1 MKFTVD
7 PWDPSYGS
15 ALDAILDPS
24 EVVVDAD
31 VEVAA
36 DEWQPVPG
44 LARDRRGETV
54 LFVDGVRRID
64 ARVWVTDDAGGIEPG
79 VCASYAA
86 GVVRTGE
93 KAEVI
98 AASVGRG
105 VFSASRALRPI
116 PTKFAAVVYQPHSA
130 SDSSPESLWIAI
142 QDQMG
147 RREVEMAE
155 LARREAPADALVMVD
170 GPVTNRV
177 HVPRAIGLIKTHATA
192 YLPPEL
198 HRLVGTLPDGS
209 RTPLF
214 TIGGRGSRHSWYLRL
229 PGGTGAPWS
238 GVVRCECSAAVS
250 VAEAV
255 VLAGRVGAA
264 IPRYASEPHKDPRAP
279 QNLYPVG
286 GLERELRRRLGD
298 PELLYRALLLSA
310 ASVAS
315 DTFRAGD
322 TGH

>member
-1 MKFTVD
+1 MKFSVD

-15 ALDAILDPS
+15 ALEAVLDPS
-24 EVVVDAD
+24 EVVVNADIETASDVWQPIAAPTNAAARAD
-31 VEVAA
+31 V
-36 DEWQPVPG
+36 
-44 LARDRRGETV
+44 V

-64 ARVWVTDDAGGIEPG
+64 ARVWVEDDVGGVEPG

-86 GVVRTGE
+86 GVVRAGE
-93 KAEVI
+93 KAEIV

-105 VFSASRALRPI
+105 VFSASRAIRPI
-116 PTKFAAVVYQPHSA
+116 ATRYPEVVYAPHA
-130 SDSSPESLWIAI
+130 AGDSTPEALWLAI

-155 LARREAPADALVMVD
+155 LARREAPDDALVLVD
-170 GPVTNRV
+170 GPVTNRT
-177 HVPRAIGLIKTHATA
+177 HVPGAVGVIKTHATA

-198 HRLVGTLPDGS
+198 HRLVGTLPEGS

-229 PGGTGAPWS
+229 PGGRGAPWS
-238 GVVRCECSAAVS
+238 GVVRCECSAEMDPAD
-250 VAEAV
+250 AIE
-255 VLAGRVGAA
+255 LAGRVAA
-264 IPRYASEPHKDPRAP
+264 TVPRYASEPHKDPRAP

-298 PELLYRALLLSA
+298 PDLLYRALLLRA
-310 ASVAS
+310 AGIA
-315 DTFRAGD
+315 R
-322 TGH
+322 

>member
-1 MKFTVD
+1 MKFSVD

-15 ALDAILDPS
+15 ALEAVLDPS
-24 EVVVDAD
+24 EVVVNADIETASDVWQPIAAPTNADSRAD
-31 VEVAA
+31 V
-36 DEWQPVPG
+36 
-44 LARDRRGETV
+44 V

-64 ARVWVTDDAGGIEPG
+64 ARVWVEDDVGGVEPG

-86 GVVRTGE
+86 GVVRAGE
-93 KAEVI
+93 KAEIV

-105 VFSASRALRPI
+105 VFSASRAIRPI
-116 PTKFAAVVYQPHSA
+116 ATRYPEVVYAPHA
-130 SDSSPESLWIAI
+130 AGDSTPEALWLAI

-155 LARREAPADALVMVD
+155 LARREAPDDALVLVD
-170 GPVTNRV
+170 GPVTNRT
-177 HVPRAIGLIKTHATA
+177 HVPGAVGVIKTHATA

-198 HRLVGTLPDGS
+198 HRLVGTLPEGS

-229 PGGTGAPWS
+229 PGGRGAPWS
-238 GVVRCECSAAVS
+238 GVVRCECSAEMDPAD
-250 VAEAV
+250 AIE
-255 VLAGRVGAA
+255 LAGRVVATV
-264 IPRYASEPHKDPRAP
+264 PRYASEPHKDPRAP

-298 PELLYRALLLSA
+298 PDLLYRALLIA
-310 ASVAS
+310 ASSARPAS
-315 DTFRAGD
+315 PTSSS
-322 TGH
+322 